1 MVEERGE
8 KKRGGG
14 GKAITSIFDKR
25 FVQMFKDK
33 IIFGKLSLFY
43 PGRPAS

>member
-1 MVEERGE
+1 MRREEKER
-8 KKRGGG
+8 G

-33 IIFGKLSLFY
+33 KIFGKVSLFY
-43 PGRPAS
+43 PGRLAS